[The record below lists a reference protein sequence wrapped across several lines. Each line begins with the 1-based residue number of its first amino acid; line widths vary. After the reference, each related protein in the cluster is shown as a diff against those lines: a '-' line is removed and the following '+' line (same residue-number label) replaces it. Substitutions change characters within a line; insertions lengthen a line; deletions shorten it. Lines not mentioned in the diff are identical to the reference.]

1 MGWILLILTIII
13 IIYAVLHSVKNRD
26 KRDSEASQNSLDGIS
41 YELDS
46 QDPDNPMFAEM
57 QEELF
62 DEYEDD
68 EW

>member
-1 MGWILLILTIII
+1 MGWILLTFTII
-13 IIYAVLHSVKNRD
+13 IIYAVFHSVNNRD
-26 KRDSEASQNSLDGIS
+26 NRDSEAPENSLDGIS
-41 YELDS
+41 YEIDT
-46 QDPDNPMFAEM
+46 QDPDNPLFAEM

>member
-13 IIYAVLHSVKNRD
+13 IYAVFHSVKKRD
-26 KRDSEASQNSLDGIS
+26 TRDSEASESSLDGIS
-41 YELDS
+41 YEIDS
-46 QDPDNPMFAEM
+46 QDPDNPLFAEM